1 MVQLKRKVKLKQK
14 TESPKPRPYFSKKV
28 ITGITAACIL
38 AVGGGTYAIYKNLER
53 DDITVTYNTD
63 GSKESPMGGN
73 SYDDTIDEMD
83 DTTKTSE
90 KQDVLQQ
97 SSTNNEQSA
106 PNSKQEVNPPPTN
119 IQMVHSELE
128 QEALSVIRGNY
139 GNNPVR
145 RRKLGDRYQEIQDRV
160 NQMYREGK
168 VR

>member
-14 TESPKPRPYFSKKV
+14 TESPKPQPFFSKKV

-38 AVGGGTYAIYKNLER
+38 AVGGGGYAIYKDLER
-53 DDITVTYNTD
+53 DDITVTSNTD
-63 GSKESPMGGN
+63 GSKEPLMGEN
-73 SYDDTIDEMD
+73 LNDDTMEEKE
-83 DTTKTSE
+83 DTSETSE

-97 SSTNNEQSA
+97 NNTNDEQSVSD
-106 PNSKQEVNPPPTN
+106 SKNEVISPATN